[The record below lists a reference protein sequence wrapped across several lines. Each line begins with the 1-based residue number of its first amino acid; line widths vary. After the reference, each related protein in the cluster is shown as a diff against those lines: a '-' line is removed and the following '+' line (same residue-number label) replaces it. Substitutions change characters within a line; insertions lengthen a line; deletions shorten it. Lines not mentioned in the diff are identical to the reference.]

1 MRTISAQQQKILE
14 SQGARAH
21 LRIDTYIE
29 DISALLLESG
39 DDLLLETGD
48 RILLDA
54 TGSGWID
61 WTQLLGRDWV
71 VSADWG
77 ETLDEPGLNASI
89 ELHYRH
95 YVDSASPYTLG
106 TRLSGYLNL
115 YQRIRIY
122 TAIMP
127 DEQMAPGSG
136 DWQLMF
142 DGRIDTINLGEA
154 TAVLS
159 CRDAITALIID
170 RQREADGLIAT
181 QAMES
186 FIQAILDNSL
196 STDAPTLYTPTSPS
210 FTILSYNV
218 EPMSVAEAIRDVYL
232 YIGWD
237 CRPKWRSSTSQFE
250 LTLYDPDRTKASAD
264 YTFDADRYL
273 TIDQCGIDIANIR
286 NVVVVWYW
294 DGTTTNGTKAVPKS
308 ITRTDTA
315 SIAAYGRRWM
325 EITEAQTSALD
336 TPTEVQAFADA
347 ILSDLAQPDMTF
359 SVQAPYFWP
368 IELNDLYDFEAD
380 GLRFSATQRL
390 AVESYR
396 HTISADGDASTSIQV
411 SGKPK
416 SGRQVWL
423 GRESRQGQLPSHN
436 SLTPETPTINVT
448 SGPIGMLIDVDWSQR
463 PLLDMY
469 QIHRSTSSGFTPGE
483 STLIGF
489 ARANKG
495 FWDPASSTLETRYYK
510 AIALDVTG
518 NASAAS
524 AQDSGAATGVTTSLL
539 HASLRHGAGVSLSGD
554 QTLASSP
561 DLVEWDTVSWGVSDM
576 LDLGNN
582 SIVVDYDGVYAVGIG
597 IYPES
602 TAEIATWKVEL
613 IKNGST
619 TILNS
624 GTRSLGEEPILL
636 SADISLS
643 ATDELTVQVTY
654 TGTSC
659 IIESTDSYF
668 SVRYTLA
675 QQ

>member
-21 LRIDTYIE
+21 LRIDTYIPRTL
-29 DISALLLESG
+29 ARCCWESG

-181 QAMES
+181 RAMES
-186 FIQAILDNSL
+186 FIKRSWIIDL

-218 EPMSVAEAIRDVYL
+218 EPMSVAEAIRDKKPSISGGTVGRSGAAQRRSL
-232 YIGWD
+232 SLLCTIQTAP
-237 CRPKWRSSTSQFE
+237 RPAPT
-250 LTLYDPDRTKASAD
+250 
-264 YTFDADRYL
+264 TFDADRYL

-325 EITEAQTSALD
+325 RSPRRRPARWIRPQR
-336 TPTEVQAFADA
+336 VQAFADA

-359 SVQAPYFWP
+359 SVQAPAYFWP
-368 IELNDLYDFEAD
+368 IELKRFVR
-380 GLRFSATQRL
+380 LR
-390 AVESYR
+390 
-396 HTISADGDASTSIQV
+396 G
-411 SGKPK
+411 
-416 SGRQVWL
+416 
-423 GRESRQGQLPSHN
+423 
-436 SLTPETPTINVT
+436 
-448 SGPIGMLIDVDWSQR
+448 
-463 PLLDMY
+463 
-469 QIHRSTSSGFTPGE
+469 
-483 STLIGF
+483 
-489 ARANKG
+489 
-495 FWDPASSTLETRYYK
+495 
-510 AIALDVTG
+510 
-518 NASAAS
+518 
-524 AQDSGAATGVTTSLL
+524 
-539 HASLRHGAGVSLSGD
+539 
-554 QTLASSP
+554 
-561 DLVEWDTVSWGVSDM
+561 
-576 LDLGNN
+576 
-582 SIVVDYDGVYAVGIG
+582 
-597 IYPES
+597 
-602 TAEIATWKVEL
+602 
-613 IKNGST
+613 
-619 TILNS
+619 
-624 GTRSLGEEPILL
+624 
-636 SADISLS
+636 
-643 ATDELTVQVTY
+643 
-654 TGTSC
+654 
-659 IIESTDSYF
+659 
-668 SVRYTLA
+668 
-675 QQ
+675 